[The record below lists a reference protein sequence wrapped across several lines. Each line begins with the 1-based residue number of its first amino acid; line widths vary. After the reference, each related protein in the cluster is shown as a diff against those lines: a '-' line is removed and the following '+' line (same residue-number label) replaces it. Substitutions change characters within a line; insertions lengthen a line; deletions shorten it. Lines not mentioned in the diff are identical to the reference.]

1 MAPDAIEEAPA
12 VSIRRA
18 RPAAPSSLAFAAAF
32 GTIYLIWGSTYL
44 GIRVAVASIPPFLM
58 VAGRFLIAGTLLFA
72 FLRLR
77 GVAAP
82 TRRQVLH
89 NSVCGV
95 LLLLG
100 GNALVALAEKDV
112 ASGLT
117 TLVIGSSPFIM
128 VLLDWWRPGG
138 VRPRPGVFVGMTVG
152 LSGILLLIGPG
163 AFPAGQRPPIWS
175 LVFLLVSATSW
186 CLGTVYSKQIK
197 DNAEPMMGAAI
208 QMLAASVSTFLTAIL
223 CGELKT
229 FSWAAV
235 TRPSL
240 IAFGYLVVAGSL
252 IAYPTYVWL
261 TKKTSAARLSTYAYV
276 NPIVAV
282 FLGWAI
288 LGEPLTPRIVA
299 AGAVII
305 GAVAII
311 TIQKSRGR
319 S

>member
-1 MAPDAIEEAPA
+1 MPTDAIEEPPA
-12 VSIRRA
+12 VSL
-18 RPAAPSSLAFAAAF
+18 RPAPPAPPSTLALAVAF

-58 VAGRFLIAGTLLFA
+58 VAARFLIAGSLLFA
-72 FLRLR
+72 LLRLR
-77 GVAAP
+77 GYPWP

-89 NSVCGV
+89 NSACGV

-100 GNALVALAEKDV
+100 GNALVALAEKNV

-138 VRPRPGVFVGMTVG
+138 VRPRPGVFLGMTVG

-163 AFPAGQRPPIWS
+163 AFPAGERPPFWS
-175 LVFLLVSATSW
+175 LVFLFVSATSW
-186 CLGTVYSKQIK
+186 CLGTVYSKLIK
-197 DNAEPMMGAAI
+197 DNAEPMMGASI
-208 QMLAASVSTFLTAIL
+208 QMLAASVSTFLTAIS
-223 CGELKT
+223 CGELKA

-240 IAFGYLVVAGSL
+240 LAFTYLVIAGSL

-288 LGEPLTPRIVA
+288 LGEPLTPRIAV
-299 AGAVII
+299 AGAVIV

-311 TIQKSRGR
+311 TVQKSRAR
-319 S
+319 A